1 MMKEI
6 SKKTLYIL
14 FFVIFVGSMLFPFL
28 FILFSSFKTSKDI
41 MAIPPKLLP
50 TEWIFSN
57 YADAFRIQPLLIY
70 LRNSLVMSL
79 MVVFLTILIG
89 SLAAYALSRTEIKG
103 KKIFL
108 VFLLLISLLPPV
120 TIINPIYQ
128 LLSSLHLL
136 NSYFGLALVITV
148 LELPLS
154 VWFLTAFFDTI
165 PKSLE
170 ESAEIDGANI
180 FQVFKSILF
189 PLVKSGIFTVSILVF
204 IGAWNQF
211 LFALVLNQFEA
222 RRMVTVGITLYITD
236 YLVPWG
242 VLSAASIIVIIPLIL
257 MVLALQKRILSG
269 VLEGGVKE

>member
-1 MMKEI
+1 MKNI
-6 SKKTLYIL
+6 SKKVIYLL
-14 FFVIFVGSMLFPFL
+14 FFVIFVGFMLFPFL
-28 FILFSSFKTSKDI
+28 FILFSSFKLPKDI

-50 TEWIFSN
+50 TQWIFSN
-57 YADAFRIQPLLIY
+57 YVDAFQIQPLVIY
-70 LRNSLVMSL
+70 LRNSLIMSL
-79 MVVFLTILIG
+79 LVVLMTILIG

-128 LLSSLHLL
+128 LLSKVHLL
-136 NSYFGLALVITV
+136 NTYFGLALVITV
-148 LELPLS
+148 LELPLA
-154 VWFLTAFFDTI
+154 VWFLTAFFNTI

-180 FQVFKSILF
+180 VQVFRSILF

-222 RRMVTVGITLYITD
+222 RRMVTVGVTLYITD

-242 VLSAASIIVIIPLIL
+242 VLSAASIIVIIPLIM

>member
-1 MMKEI
+1 MKNI
-6 SKKTLYIL
+6 SKKAIYIL

-28 FILFSSFKTSKDI
+28 FILFSSFKTPKDI
-41 MAIPPKLLP
+41 MAIPPKMLP
-50 TEWIFSN
+50 KEWIFSN
-57 YADAFRIQPLLIY
+57 YVDAFQIQPLMIY
-70 LRNSLVMSL
+70 LRNSFIMSL
-79 MVVFLTILIG
+79 LVVLMTILIG

-136 NSYFGLALVITV
+136 NTYFGLALVITV

-154 VWFLTAFFDTI
+154 VWFLTAFFNTI

-170 ESAEIDGANI
+170 ESAEIDGASIIQI
-180 FQVFKSILF
+180 FRSILF

-222 RRMVTVGITLYITD
+222 RRMVTVGVTLYITD

>member
-1 MMKEI
+1 MKEI
-6 SKKTLYIL
+6 SKKTIYIL

-41 MAIPPKLLP
+41 MAIPPKFLP

-57 YADAFRIQPLLIY
+57 YADAFRIQPLMIY
-70 LRNSLVMSL
+70 LRNSLIMSL

-136 NSYFGLALVITV
+136 NSYLGLALVITV
-148 LELPLS
+148 LELPLA

>member
-1 MMKEI
+1 MKEI

-28 FILFSSFKTSKDI
+28 FILFSSFKTPKDI

-57 YADAFRIQPLLIY
+57 YVDAFQIQPLLVY
-70 LRNSLVMSL
+70 LRNSLIMSL
-79 MVVFLTILIG
+79 LVVLMTILVG

-103 KKIFL
+103 KKLFL

-148 LELPLS
+148 LELPLA

-170 ESAEIDGANI
+170 ESAEIDGASV

-222 RRMVTVGITLYITD
+222 RRMVTVGVTLYITD

-242 VLSAASIIVIIPLIL
+242 VLSAASVIVIIPLIL

>member
-1 MMKEI
+1 
-6 SKKTLYIL
+6 
-14 FFVIFVGSMLFPFL
+14 
-28 FILFSSFKTSKDI
+28 
-41 MAIPPKLLP
+41 MAIPPKFLP

-57 YADAFRIQPLLIY
+57 YADAFRIQPLMIY
-70 LRNSLVMSL
+70 LRNSLIMSL

-136 NSYFGLALVITV
+136 NSYLGLALVITV
-148 LELPLS
+148 LELPLA

-170 ESAEIDGANI
+170 ESAEIDGATI

>member
-1 MMKEI
+1 MKEI

-57 YADAFRIQPLLIY
+57 YVDAFQIQPLMIY
-70 LRNSLVMSL
+70 LRNSLIMSL

-148 LELPLS
+148 LELPLA

>member
-1 MMKEI
+1 MKNL
-6 SKKTLYIL
+6 SKKAIYIL

-28 FILFSSFKTSKDI
+28 FILFSSFKTPKDI
-41 MAIPPKLLP
+41 MAIPPKMLP
-50 TEWIFSN
+50 KEWIFSN
-57 YADAFRIQPLLIY
+57 YVDAFQIQPLMVY
-70 LRNSLVMSL
+70 LRNSFIMSL
-79 MVVFLTILIG
+79 LVVLMTILIG

-136 NSYFGLALVITV
+136 NTYFGLALVITV

-154 VWFLTAFFDTI
+154 VWFLTAFFNTI

-180 FQVFKSILF
+180 LQVFRSILF

-222 RRMVTVGITLYITD
+222 RRMVTVGVTLYITD

>member
-1 MMKEI
+1 MKNI
-6 SKKTLYIL
+6 SKKVIYLL
-14 FFVIFVGSMLFPFL
+14 FFVIFVGFMLFPFL
-28 FILFSSFKTSKDI
+28 FILFSSFKLPKDI

-50 TEWIFSN
+50 TQWIFSN
-57 YADAFRIQPLLIY
+57 YVDAFQIQPLVIY
-70 LRNSLVMSL
+70 LRNSLIMSL
-79 MVVFLTILIG
+79 LVVLMTILIG

-128 LLSSLHLL
+128 LLSKVHLL
-136 NSYFGLALVITV
+136 NTYFGLALVITV
-148 LELPLS
+148 LELPLA
-154 VWFLTAFFDTI
+154 VWFLTAFFNTI

-180 FQVFKSILF
+180 VQVFRSILF
-189 PLVKSGIFTVSILVF
+189 PLVKSGIFIVSILVF

-222 RRMVTVGITLYITD
+222 RRMVTVGVTLYITD

>member
-1 MMKEI
+1 MKEI
-6 SKKTLYIL
+6 SKKTIYIL

-41 MAIPPKLLP
+41 MAIPPKFLP

-57 YADAFRIQPLLIY
+57 YADAFRIQPLMIY
-70 LRNSLVMSL
+70 LRNSLIMSF
-79 MVVFLTILIG
+79 MVVLLTILIG
-89 SLAAYALSRTEIKG
+89 SLAAYALSRTAIKG

-136 NSYFGLALVITV
+136 NSYLGLALVITV
-148 LELPLS
+148 LELPLA

>member
-1 MMKEI
+1 MKNI
-6 SKKTLYIL
+6 SKKVIYLL
-14 FFVIFVGSMLFPFL
+14 FFVIFVGFMLFPFL
-28 FILFSSFKTSKDI
+28 FILFSSFKLPKDI

-50 TEWIFSN
+50 TQWIFSN
-57 YADAFRIQPLLIY
+57 YVDAFQIQPLVIY
-70 LRNSLVMSL
+70 LRNSLIMSL
-79 MVVFLTILIG
+79 LVVLMTILIG

-128 LLSSLHLL
+128 LLSKVHLL
-136 NSYFGLALVITV
+136 NTYFGLALVITV
-148 LELPLS
+148 LELPLA
-154 VWFLTAFFDTI
+154 VWFLTAFFNTI

-180 FQVFKSILF
+180 LQVFRSILF
-189 PLVKSGIFTVSILVF
+189 PLVKSGIFIVSILVF

-222 RRMVTVGITLYITD
+222 RRMVTVGVTLYITD

>member
-1 MMKEI
+1 MKEI

-57 YADAFRIQPLLIY
+57 YVDAFQIQPLMIY
-70 LRNSLVMSL
+70 LRNSLIMSL

-136 NSYFGLALVITV
+136 NSYLGLALVITV
-148 LELPLS
+148 LELPLA